1 MGGFKR
7 VPFERTVRK
16 SPFELLSAHARY
28 VTKTANSLI
37 DAFNSFLNGDEKR
50 FLKIKEEVESLES
63 EADRIK
69 GNIRNHL
76 PKSILMPVDRTMFLM
91 LLSEQDKIIDNIQDI
106 IEWIY
111 MRNRPP
117 REELSENVRELFNQ
131 VERTVAAYEKAI
143 GNLKDLVDS
152 SFSEK
157 ERSETKEAIW
167 EVHRQESICDS
178 IERSLTKKIFDM
190 EDRMSAGEILHLTK
204 LVMLLGEVA
213 NRAENAAD
221 RLRALMAR

>member
-7 VPFERTVRK
+7 VPVEKTVRR
-16 SPFELLSAHARY
+16 SPFELLSEHAGY
-28 VTKTANSLI
+28 VTKTAEGLTE
-37 DAFNSFLNGDEKR
+37 AFNCFLKGDKKR
-50 FLKIKEEVESLES
+50 FLEVKEEVESLES

-76 PKSILMPVDRTMFLM
+76 PKSILMPVDKTMFLM
-91 LLSEQDKIIDNIQDI
+91 LLSEQDKIIDNIQDV

-111 MRNRPP
+111 MRNKPP
-117 REELSENVRELFNQ
+117 RDELIGNVKELFNQ

-143 GNLKDLVDS
+143 GNLRDLVES

-157 ERSETKEAIW
+157 ERKETKEAIW
-167 EVHRQESICDS
+167 EVHREESMCDTL
-178 IERSLTKKIFDM
+178 ERNLTKKIFDM

>member
-7 VPFERTVRK
+7 VPFERMVRK
-16 SPFELLSAHARY
+16 SPFELLSAHAEY
-28 VTKTANSLI
+28 VTKTANQLI
-37 DAFNSFLNGDEKR
+37 DAFNSFLQGDEKR
-50 FLKIKEEVESLES
+50 FLKVKEEVESLES

-91 LLSEQDKIIDNIQDI
+91 LLSEQDKIIDNIQDV

-111 MRNRPP
+111 MRNKPP
-117 REELSENVRELFNQ
+117 REELIENLRELFNQ
-131 VERTVAAYEKAI
+131 VERTVTAYEKAI

-167 EVHRQESICDS
+167 EVHRLESLCDS
-178 IERSLTKKIFDM
+178 LERSLTKKIFDM
-190 EDRMSAGEILHLTK
+190 EDKLSAGEILHLTK
-204 LVMLLGEVA
+204 FVMLLGEVA